1 MTRSLLCGPEQQ
13 DNITETCQEKDIFH
27 LLAHLPLERQFREG
41 RRENLGFVHSCRPV
55 PRTLPGTQ

>member
-1 MTRSLLCGPEQQ
+1 MAKNLLRGSEQR
-13 DNITETCQEKDIFH
+13 DDITGMCQEKHIFH

-41 RRENLGFVHSCRPV
+41 RWENLGFVHSCRPV